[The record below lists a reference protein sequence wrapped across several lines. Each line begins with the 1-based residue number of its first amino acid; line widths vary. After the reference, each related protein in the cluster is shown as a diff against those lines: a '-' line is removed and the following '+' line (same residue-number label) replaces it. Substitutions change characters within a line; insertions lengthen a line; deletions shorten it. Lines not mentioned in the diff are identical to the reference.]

1 MLAEHGDDARILA
14 GGQSLM
20 PMLALRV
27 ARPGVLVDINRLA
40 GLSGVGVREDGIFIG
55 ALTRHSAL
63 ERSEEVRRHL
73 PLLAMALPHVGH
85 PAIRNR
91 GTFGGSCALADPAAE
106 LPACAVALGARF
118 VIRGRTG
125 EREVAASDFFR
136 GLYAT
141 ALDAGE
147 MLLGARFPLPPA
159 DAFSGFAE
167 LAPRHGDY
175 ATVGI
180 AAHGRIAGGRFVDPR
195 LVFFGCGDRPVRA
208 RAAAAALDGQAAG
221 AKSIDAA
228 LAALEADLDPRG
240 DLRASAALRRHLA
253 SVLARRVLSGPGL
266 AHGMGAHG

>member
-1 MLAEHGDDARILA
+1 
-14 GGQSLM
+14 
-20 PMLALRV
+20 MLALRV

-40 GLSGVGVREDGIFIG
+40 ELSGIRVEREGIFIG
-55 ALTRHSAL
+55 ALVRHSAL
-63 ERSEEVRRHL
+63 ERSGEVRERL

-118 VIRGRTG
+118 VIRGRSG
-125 EREVAASDFFR
+125 VREVAAADFFR

-141 ALDAGE
+141 ALEPGE
-147 MLLGARFPLPPA
+147 MLLGARFPLAPE

-175 ATVGI
+175 AMVGV
-180 AAHGRIAGGRFVDPR
+180 AAHGRISDGRYRDPR

-208 RAAAAALDGQAAG
+208 LAAGACLDGQEAG
-221 AKSIDAA
+221 ANSVDAA
-228 LAALEADLDPRG
+228 LAALDAELDPRG
-240 DLRASAALRRHLA
+240 DLHASAALKKHLA
-253 SVLARRVLSGPGL
+253 GVLARRVLSAPGL
-266 AHGMGAHG
+266 AHGEGVHG